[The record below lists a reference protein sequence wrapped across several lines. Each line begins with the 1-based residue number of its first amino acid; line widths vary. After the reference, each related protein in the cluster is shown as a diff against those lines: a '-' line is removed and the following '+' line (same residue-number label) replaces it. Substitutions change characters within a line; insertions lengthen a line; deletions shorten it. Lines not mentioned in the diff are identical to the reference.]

1 MDEKLKPLVHAC
13 CETLLRYKA
22 LSVSATLMDGNILTS
37 GEFEV
42 MLSRGL
48 GKYFP
53 PAEKQALFA
62 DAKRIADLLATVMD
76 RRTREAKKGKRP
88 RPSRQP
94 APPDPVKLKR
104 GLGRLGEAKRL
115 RAEAQ
120 WAAEGKRVRPSLK
133 RLRPED
139 LPPG

>member
-1 MDEKLKPLVHAC
+1 MKPLVHAC

-88 RPSRQP
+88 RP
-94 APPDPVKLKR
+94 APLASPLHPIR
-104 GLGRLGEAKRL
+104 
-115 RAEAQ
+115 
-120 WAAEGKRVRPSLK
+120 
-133 RLRPED
+133 
-139 LPPG
+139 